1 MYCSFFGLQKLPFK
15 ISPDLSF
22 FYKHASRDD
31 IVQALQYSVERGD
44 GIIKVVGEVGVGKTT
59 LLRLLAEKLPSHY
72 QKVYI
77 SSPNLSS
84 LDLLKFICSELNLKT
99 EQISTKLDL
108 INLLNSF
115 LIEEYRQGRRV
126 VMLIDEAQSMTIDTL
141 EEIRLL
147 GNLETE
153 ADKLLQMVLFGQ
165 PELDVTLKDSRI
177 KPLKDRIAC
186 QISIPSLNPEEV
198 MRYLNYRMRV
208 AGYMGQDLF
217 NLTVSK
223 KIQKLTQGLPRSIN
237 LLADKLLMVA
247 YSKGNHKLQLKHF
260 KTLDPQYSNRS
271 LQWGLSAILLITMIV
286 LGWNLYVTRVD
297 TLDTESFLAKSKVTE
312 VPHQKATKQIAAAPS
327 FMTPIQ
333 ISKKLGVEFDELSK
347 MVSLKQRTERFIQT
361 LKDDEPVILMS
372 AMPIKDF
379 ASVYSEVL
387 SGLSTKNR
395 AYLFA
400 VFELNF
406 VTNHFQYQLLYYPR
420 ATRSDVL
427 QDKQQDL
434 MALANVTGAR
444 VMAASEAGQL
454 IQKLNNQGK
463 TL

>member
-115 LIEEYRQGRRV
+115 LIDEYRQGRRV
-126 VMLIDEAQSMTIDTL
+126 VMLIDEAQSMTLDTL

-165 PELDVTLKDSRI
+165 PELDVTLQDSRI

-186 QISIPSLNPEEV
+186 QISIPPLNAEEV

-223 KIQKLTQGLPRSIN
+223 KIQKLTQGLPRAIN

-271 LQWGLSAILLITMIV
+271 LQWELSAILLITMIV
-286 LGWNLYVTRVD
+286 LGWNLYVTWFAP
-297 TLDTESFLAKSKVTE
+297 LGKESFLVKSKVTE
-312 VPHQKATKQIAAAPS
+312 VPHQKATKQVVAAPS

-333 ISKKLGVEFDELSK
+333 ISQTLGVEFNELSK
-347 MVSLKQRTERFIQT
+347 MVSLKQKTERFIQT

-379 ASVYSEVL
+379 TSVYSEVL
-387 SGLSTKNR
+387 AGLSTKNR

-420 ATRSDVL
+420 ATRFDVL

>member
-31 IVQALQYSVERGD
+31 IVQALLYSVERGD

-99 EQISTKLDL
+99 DQITTKLDL
-108 INLLNSF
+108 INRLNSF

-126 VMLIDEAQSMTIDTL
+126 VMLIDEAQSMTLDTL

-153 ADKLLQMVLFGQ
+153 EDKLLQMVLFGQ
-165 PELDVTLKDSRI
+165 PELDMTLQDSRI

-186 QISIPSLNPEEV
+186 HVLIPPLDTEEV

-217 NLTVSK
+217 NLSVSK

-237 LLADKLLMVA
+237 LLADKLLMIA
-247 YSKGNHKLQLKHF
+247 YSKGDHKLKLNHF
-260 KTLDPQYSNRS
+260 KRLNPEHSSRS
-271 LQWGLSAILLITMIV
+271 LQWGLSVALLLMVVV
-286 LGWNLYVTRVD
+286 LGWNLYGTWSERHSKER
-297 TLDTESFLAKSKVTE
+297 LLATSE
-312 VPHQKATKQIAAAPS
+312 LSEAPNQASTKQPLDSPS
-327 FMTPIQ
+327 FMTPVQ
-333 ISKKLGVEFDELSK
+333 IAKTLGVEFNELSK
-347 MVSLKQRTERFIQT
+347 MVTLKQKTERFLQT
-361 LKDDEPVILMS
+361 LDDDEPIILMS
-372 AMPIKDF
+372 AMPIQDF
-379 ASVYSEVL
+379 EMVYSEVL
-387 SGLSTKNR
+387 AGLSVKNR

-420 ATRSDVL
+420 ATRFDVL
-427 QDKQQDL
+427 QEKQQDL
-434 MALANVTGAR
+434 VTMANAAGST
-444 VMAASEAGQL
+444 VMAASEAEQL